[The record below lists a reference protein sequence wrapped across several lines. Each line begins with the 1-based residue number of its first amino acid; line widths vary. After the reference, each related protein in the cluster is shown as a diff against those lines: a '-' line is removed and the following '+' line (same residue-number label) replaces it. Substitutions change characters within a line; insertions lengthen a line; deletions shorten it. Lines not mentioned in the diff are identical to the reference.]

1 MAGCFS
7 TLIRAPT
14 APPFL
19 LRDCANFSYR
29 KAHGFFGRKR
39 CWAWIQIKGRDLS
52 RQVGA
57 IDLNRPR
64 PVQVNRSYLSNPSN
78 PTRAFARASLSR
90 LRKLRKDIFALSASS
105 CARTEQCFDLCHEC
119 DAMASRQGIQKSGP
133 AFPAFDLEN
142 LRTSRSALVL
152 AEKIGR

>member
-19 LRDCANFSYR
+19 LRGCANFSYR

-64 PVQVNRSYLSNPSN
+64 AVQVNGPYLSNPSN

-90 LRKLRKDIFALSASS
+90 VRKLRKDIFALPASS
-105 CARTEQCFDLCHEC
+105 CARTAPRFDLCHERE
-119 DAMASRQGIQKSGP
+119 ATISRQEIRKSRP
-133 AFPAFDLEN
+133 AFPAFDREN
-142 LRTSRSALVL
+142 FRTLRCTLVL
-152 AEKIGR
+152 AEKI

>member
-64 PVQVNRSYLSNPSN
+64 AVQVNRPYLSSPSN
-78 PTRAFARASLSR
+78 PTRAFARVSRSR
-90 LRKLRKDIFALSASS
+90 LRTLRKDILAPPPLS

-119 DAMASRQGIQKSGP
+119 DAMLSRQEIRRPGP
-133 AFPAFDLEN
+133 AFPAFDREN

-152 AEKIGR
+152 AEKI

>member
-14 APPFL
+14 VPPFL
-19 LRDCANFSYR
+19 LRSCANFFYR

-64 PVQVNRSYLSNPSN
+64 VVQVNGAGGSRTTWTGKPERVSEREANESTAPTFPIRAIPPEHLLELRYL
-78 PTRAFARASLSR
+78 
-90 LRKLRKDIFALSASS
+90 
-105 CARTEQCFDLCHEC
+105 
-119 DAMASRQGIQKSGP
+119 G
-133 AFPAFDLEN
+133 
-142 LRTSRSALVL
+142 
-152 AEKIGR
+152 

>member
-19 LRDCANFSYR
+19 LRSCANFFYR

-39 CWAWIQIKGRDLS
+39 CWTWIQIKGRDLS

-57 IDLNRPR
+57 IDLNRPD
-64 PVQVNRSYLSNPSN
+64 LSNPSN
-78 PTRAFARASLSR
+78 PTRAVAPASLSR
-90 LRKLRKDIFALSASS
+90 LRKLRKDIFALPASS

-119 DAMASRQGIQKSGP
+119 DAVILRQEIRKSRP
-133 AFPAFDLEN
+133 AFPAFDREN
-142 LRTSRSALVL
+142 LRTLRCALVL
-152 AEKIGR
+152 AEQI